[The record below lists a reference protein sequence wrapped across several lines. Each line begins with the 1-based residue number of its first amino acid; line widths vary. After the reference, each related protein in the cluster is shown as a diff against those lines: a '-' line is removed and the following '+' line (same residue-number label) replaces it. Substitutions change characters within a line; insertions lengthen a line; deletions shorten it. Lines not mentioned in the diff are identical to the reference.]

1 MRYME
6 KKADSVDRCIADV
19 VARYDEIDAEV
30 EGVVDRVAN
39 IERYVAKAFD
49 ETLRGRG
56 LSHGEYKLLLQL
68 SVAPSGR
75 RSAGDLSRA
84 LMLSTGGM
92 TNRLDRLE
100 GAKLIRRVADPDDR
114 RGVLVEL
121 SPAGAELIDRAVV
134 DEALKEIGLFTA
146 LSSKELVQLNGLL
159 RKVLFSLEERF
170 GTTERPALHRVGTE
184 SSVVSG

>member
-1 MRYME
+1 ME
-6 KKADSVDRCIADV
+6 IEADSVDRCIADV
-19 VARYDEIDAEV
+19 VARYDEIDPDV
-30 EGVVDRVAN
+30 ESVVDRVAT
-39 IERYVAKAFD
+39 IERYVAKALD

-56 LSHGEYKLLLQL
+56 LSHGEYKLLLRL
-68 SVAPSGR
+68 AVAPSGR

-121 SPAGAELIDRAVV
+121 SSAGAELLDQAVSE
-134 DEALKEIGLFTA
+134 EALKEIGLFTA

-159 RKVLFSLEERF
+159 RRVLFSLEERS
-170 GTTERPALHRVGTE
+170 GTAERPTLRRVEAEASAANG
-184 SSVVSG
+184 